1 MWYVMFQNQV
11 LSSDG
16 WKSFINIIKK
26 KLKNVF
32 LAIHMLLIITTRL
45 TNENNRYDIGDTIT
59 TSPTN
64 KTTLLLIYKF
74 INMSVGK

>member
-1 MWYVMFQNQV
+1 
-11 LSSDG
+11 
-16 WKSFINIIKK
+16 
-26 KLKNVF
+26 
-32 LAIHMLLIITTRL
+32 MLLIITTRL

-74 INMSVGK
+74 INMSVGKYKIKQMQQVCLNDYMTV